1 MRILL
6 ALADSSVTSL
16 LALWGTLAMGVGV
29 MTWPSE
35 ALAWTGQP
43 LAYVS
48 SSDGTLV
55 IDTGDNK
62 VVDTISGPSS
72 PTAVALDGKHIYA
85 FGPSTSELVL
95 NISVINAGD
104 GEVVATIP
112 LDGSLA
118 GAVAF
123 QNPTTLAVTPD
134 GSHLY
139 VTTEFCPFP
148 DFACHPEA
156 AYFAVWSIDTATNQ
170 SALISTGKGIAS
182 GIAFSP
188 DGQHTYLTEYDPYYG
203 LPQVMVVETGT
214 SILFPE
220 NWNIGAIVITP
231 DGKHLYVSY
240 LSNADTLQYVAV
252 IDTGTN
258 TVMQSILVG
267 PDPSVT
273 LASQITVTPDGK
285 HVYVPTG
292 NDDVAVI
299 ETTTNTIIK
308 TVPVGSNCI
317 GIAATP
323 DGAHVYVA
331 NQASNGVSVIQT
343 ASNIV
348 ADTVPV
354 AGPNYISI
362 VPPPQGVP
370 FLSFNARLDIDLD
383 RKSTQ
388 DAFDLGSSFIVNST
402 TSNEI
407 HPDTEPVK
415 LQVGPFIATIPAGSF
430 KRHGDRSYTF
440 EGIIN
445 SVHLEA
451 RIELR
456 GGFRYEF
463 HAEAKGANLSG
474 ATNPV
479 QVSVGIGDSAGLTS
493 VKAHFDRDHPVHHWT
508 DGWRSAKLSFARIL
522 TSPPSTIKLYSL
534 RIIWTEHR
542 RKTADNV
549 DTLVKAI
556 LDDPFQGI
564 GKPEPL
570 RWRPLEGSWSGK
582 SRVSAGLSTG

>member
-1 MRILL
+1 MRIRLRLL
-6 ALADSSVTSL
+6 ALADLRATSL

-72 PTAVALDGKHIYA
+72 PTAVASDGKHVYA

-95 NISVINAGD
+95 NISVINAAND
-104 GEVVATIP
+104 EVVATIP

-182 GIAFSP
+182 WIAFSP
-188 DGQHTYLTEYDPYYG
+188 DGQHTYSTEYDPYYG
-203 LPQVMVVETGT
+203 LTQVMVVETGN

-220 NWNIGAIVITP
+220 NSRIGAIVITP
-231 DGKHLYVSY
+231 DGKHLYVPY
-240 LSNADTLQYVAV
+240 LSNADTLQYIAV

-258 TVMQSILVG
+258 TVMQSVLVG
-267 PDPSVT
+267 PGPDNTP
-273 LASQITVTPDGK
+273 LASQITVAPDGK
-285 HVYVPTG
+285 YVYVATG
-292 NDDVAVI
+292 NNDVGVI
-299 ETTTNTIIK
+299 ETATNTIIK
-308 TVPVGSNCI
+308 TVAVGSSCT
-317 GIAATP
+317 GIAVTP

-331 NQASNGVSVIQT
+331 NQGSNSVSVIQT

-348 ADTVPV
+348 ADTVLV
-354 AGPNYISI
+354 ARPSYISI

-383 RKSTQ
+383 HKPTQ
-388 DAFDLGSSFIVNST
+388 DAFDLGSSFIVNSAA
-402 TSNEI
+402 SNEI

-415 LQVGPFIATIPAGSF
+415 LQVGPFIATIPAESF
-430 KRHGDRSYTF
+430 KRRGDRSYTF
-440 EGIIN
+440 EGLLIACIW
-445 SVHLEA
+445 
-451 RIELR
+451 RR
-456 GGFRYEF
+456 GSST
-463 HAEAKGANLSG
+463 GAVF
-474 ATNPV
+474 ATNFMP
-479 QVSVGIGDSAGLTS
+479 
-493 VKAHFDRDHPVHHWT
+493 
-508 DGWRSAKLSFARIL
+508 
-522 TSPPSTIKLYSL
+522 
-534 RIIWTEHR
+534 R
-542 RKTADNV
+542 RKV
-549 DTLVKAI
+549 RI
-556 LDDPFQGI
+556 
-564 GKPEPL
+564 
-570 RWRPLEGSWSGK
+570 
-582 SRVSAGLSTG
+582 